1 VSTEKILKVLKSYTT
16 DLPKVTRLVSLDN
29 RTTWINSCR
38 GNVLRQGVMD
48 DKIRTLKEIP
58 VNIYDMALD
67 KKY

>member
-1 VSTEKILKVLKSYTT
+1 M
-16 DLPKVTRLVSLDN
+16 DN

>member
-1 VSTEKILKVLKSYTT
+1 MSTEKILKVLKSYTT

-29 RTTWINSCR
+29 RTWINSCR